1 MTMIARSYIEFCES
15 LWSDWLS
22 DTVDVPAPFLRD
34 FAPEPYLW
42 FGEATAAKPL
52 YVLFTNPG
60 AGLQRQHR
68 QEILDGKSCVSPTM
82 SYHEASLAFAAS
94 YRNGGISHS
103 ATTRNEALEHLR
115 DLCGADCI
123 VQFESLPFH
132 SPELQ
137 RKHLIPDLVKSTD
150 RLSAYVAQ
158 LADAMKS
165 ISVVGL
171 SSVGSSQSI
180 SVSTVAD
187 SPWLSWQ
194 AKSLLGIDPKTLRLT
209 TLAEKGDKITSAF
222 LYQRVGDCTRGI
234 VLTMGGNNFPRRDR
248 LNEVAQTLLS

>member
-1 MTMIARSYIEFCES
+1 MIAQSYIEFCES

-34 FAPEPYLW
+34 FAPEPYLR
-42 FGEATAAKPL
+42 FGEITATKPL

-68 QEILDGKSCVSPTM
+68 QEILYGKSCVSSVM
-82 SYHEASLAFAAS
+82 SYQEASFKFAAS
-94 YRNGGISHS
+94 YRSGGISHS
-103 ATTRNEALEHLR
+103 AKTRNEALEHLR

-132 SPELQ
+132 SPEL
-137 RKHLIPDLVKSTD
+137 RKKHLIPELVKNTD
-150 RLSAYVAQ
+150 RLSTYVAH
-158 LADAMKS
+158 LANAIKH

-171 SSVGSSQSI
+171 SAVGSSQSI
-180 SVSTVAD
+180 SASTVAD
-187 SPWLSWQ
+187 NQWLSWQ
-194 AKSLLGIDPKTLRLT
+194 ASSLLGIDPRALRLA
-209 TLAEKGDKITSAF
+209 TLAEKGSKVTSAF

>member
-1 MTMIARSYIEFCES
+1 MIAQPYLGFCES
-15 LWSDWLS
+15 LWSDWLN
-22 DTVDVPAPFLRD
+22 DALDVPAPFLRD
-34 FAPEPYLW
+34 FAPEPYLQ
-42 FGEATAAKPL
+42 FDEGTKPL

-60 AGLQRQHR
+60 GGLPCQSRR
-68 QEILDGKSCVSPTM
+68 EIKRGGSCISPTM
-82 SYHEASLAFAAS
+82 SYQEASLAFAAS
-94 YRNGGISHS
+94 YRNGGIPHS
-103 ATTRNEALEHLR
+103 AHTRIEAVDHLR

-137 RKHLIPDLVKSTD
+137 RKHLIPELVKSTD
-150 RLSAYVAQ
+150 RLRAYVAH
-158 LADAMKS
+158 LANTLKGL
-165 ISVVGL
+165 SVVGL
-171 SSVGSSQSI
+171 SAVGSSLSI
-180 SVSTVAD
+180 SASTVAD

-194 AKSLLGIDPKTLRLT
+194 ASALLGIDPRTLRPT
-209 TLAEKGDKITSAF
+209 TLAEKGDKVTSAF